1 MKKLTRNLIFIGA
14 GLLAAGI
21 LYYIYL
27 PAINIH
33 SASFWYFIMGLILV
47 CMGGQEFSCYRR
59 GTYAPESG
67 F

>member
-47 CMGGQEFSCYRR
+47 CMIFY
-59 GTYAPESG
+59 G
-67 F
+67 FKRAGRNFLVTEE